1 MNFLPR
7 RRASRRGFTLIEMII
22 VLTIIGLL
30 VGMAI
35 YSMHGVDDQARE
47 QKVHADLLTFKEAL
61 AEFQLD
67 NGVLPTTDQGLKIL
81 WERPTVD
88 PPPHWRGVF
97 EDKQQDPWQHDYQ
110 YLNPGKHNPDRYDIW
125 SMGPDGKSDTED
137 DIGNWKEPSK
147 P

>member
-1 MNFLPR
+1 M
-7 RRASRRGFTLIEMII
+7 IEMII

-67 NGVLPTTDQGLKIL
+67 NSVLPTTDQGLKIL
-81 WERPTVD
+81 WERPTTD
-88 PPPHWRGVF
+88 PPQHWRGLF
-97 EDKQQDPWQHDYQ
+97 DEKQQDPWGHDYQ
-110 YLNPGKHNPDRYDIW
+110 YLNPGKHNPDRYDVW
-125 SMGPDGKSDTED
+125 SNGPDGKADTDD
-137 DIGNWKEPSK
+137 DIGNWSAPPK